1 MSQPANAAPAI
12 ASAEEVVIDVLK
24 SNGLETIAGFD
35 PVKQIFPDI
44 APMTPPALYCTYKR
58 LTTRGKRRIGAL
70 SPGGPQWI
78 TLEMLCCCSA
88 DDAKRGRSRSLA
100 DAVQA
105 ALEAVSY
112 PAIIK
117 DRKVASIKCRE
128 SRSDL
133 MGANANGEMLP
144 DRVVRLEISVKLN

>member
-12 ASAEEVVIDVLK
+12 ASAEEIVLEILK
-24 SNGLETIAGFD
+24 NNGLATIVGFD
-35 PVKQIFPDI
+35 SEKHIFPDV

-58 LTTRGKRRIGAL
+58 LTTRSKRRIGAL
-70 SPGGPQWI
+70 STGGPEWI
-78 TLEMLCCCSA
+78 LLEWLCCCTA

-100 DAVQA
+100 NAVQSA
-105 ALEAVSY
+105 IEAVTY
-112 PAIIK
+112 PATLK
-117 DRKVASIKCRE
+117 SRKVASIKCRE